1 MKPILTIGVC
11 ALLAATLIG
20 VAQSAQSSA
29 AGKPYKVL
37 FDLTTDDPND
47 QAAVMRWIREVSS
60 INPNNEMEVV
70 MYGRGLNLVVTGKS
84 TLADDVKTALAGS
97 RVSFRVC
104 EIALKN
110 QKIDKSQLLP
120 SVGTVPDGIGEIV
133 SKQKEGWG
141 YIKVVAH

>member
-1 MKPILTIGVC
+1 MTMKTILTIGAGV
-11 ALLAATLIG
+11 LLAAMVIG
-20 VAQSAQSSA
+20 AQPAAQPKS
-29 AGKPYKVL
+29 YKVL

-60 INPNNEMEVV
+60 INAANEMEVV
-70 MYGRGLNLVVTGKS
+70 MYGRGLNLVVSGRS
-84 TLADDVKTALAGS
+84 TLADDVRKAIDGS
-97 RVSFRVC
+97 RVAFRVC

-110 QKIDKSQLLP
+110 QKIEKSQLLP
-120 SVGTVPDGIGEIV
+120 NVGTVPDGIGEIV